1 MKKILADIHNAV
13 QNSRDIPAFLEQNSK
28 QIWLHNT
35 PIALLHAASRFEDAA
50 LRKSL
55 DALDFFDNEG
65 FSKEHYTQEEI
76 IELQRDVPN
85 AMRFAYLLCVQ
96 AAPTHYLFKAKHLHD
111 KYKKIQ
117 DDGNF
122 QAFVTTAKFDQEAD
136 SKEIETQL
144 RDVMRS
150 AKEIAALKATA
161 FIWIAT
167 LPKSTFI
174 GDILEHYFDKNHI
187 YVQKGRKISYI
198 AWNQR
203 LADINMRYF
212 VNTP

>member
-28 QIWLHNT
+28 QLWLHNT
-35 PIALLHAASRFEDAA
+35 PIALLHDASRFEDEA
-50 LRKSL
+50 LHASL
-55 DALDFFDNEG
+55 DALHFFDNEG
-65 FSKEHYTQEEI
+65 FSKERYTPQEI

-96 AAPTHYLFKAKHLHD
+96 AAPKEYLFKAKHLHD

-122 QAFVTTAKFDQEAD
+122 QAFVTTAKFDQEAN

-144 RDVMRS
+144 RDLMRS
-150 AKEIAALKATA
+150 AKEIAALKASA

-167 LPKSTFI
+167 LPKSTFV
-174 GDILEHYFDKNHI
+174 GDILEHYFGKNHI